1 MHRVYTF
8 IILMVFWVVLSGKFD
23 SFHLSLGVLSCA
35 LVTALSSDLL
45 FREKNRK
52 GRFAEALRFV
62 AYVPWLLKEILVS
75 TLQVSY
81 LALHPRMTDLIDP
94 TVVTFKTKLKKEISR
109 VAFGNSITLTP
120 GTVTIR
126 IVGEEFYVHAITR
139 QMAGGLPGE
148 MEDRIAAVFENKD

>member
-45 FREKNRK
+45 FREKQRK

-62 AYVPWLLKEILVS
+62 TYVPWLLKEILVS
-75 TLQVSY
+75 TLQLESFHGMPV
-81 LALHPRMTDLIDP
+81 LGPGKMPLHHAFNNAGKRAKCFFFHFDI
-94 TVVTFKTKLKKEISR
+94 TVKSGFSNSTAIKTESSGVK
-109 VAFGNSITLTP
+109 A
-120 GTVTIR
+120 
-126 IVGEEFYVHAITR
+126 
-139 QMAGGLPGE
+139 
-148 MEDRIAAVFENKD
+148 